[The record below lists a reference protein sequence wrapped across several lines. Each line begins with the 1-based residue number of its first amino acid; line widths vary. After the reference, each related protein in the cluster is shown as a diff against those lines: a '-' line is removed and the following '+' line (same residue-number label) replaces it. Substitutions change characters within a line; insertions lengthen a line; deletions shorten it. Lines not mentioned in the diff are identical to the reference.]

1 MPYLEPIPGSRFL
14 EKGTNVNHELDVQ
27 TIFHDRDPVT
37 NTVKVT
43 LKVPKT
49 VDPKIAKAIFLE
61 AIKNM
66 QEDYR

>member
-1 MPYLEPIPGSRFL
+1 MHHDF
-14 EKGTNVNHELDVQ
+14 DVQ

-49 VDPKIAKAIFLE
+49 VDPETAKAIFLE

-66 QEDYR
+66 QENHR